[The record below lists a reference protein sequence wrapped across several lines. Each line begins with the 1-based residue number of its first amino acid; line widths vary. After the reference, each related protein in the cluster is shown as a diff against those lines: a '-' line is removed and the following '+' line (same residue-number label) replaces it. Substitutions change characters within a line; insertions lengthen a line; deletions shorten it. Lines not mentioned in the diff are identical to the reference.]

1 MVGLSDDNML
11 AKFLSKAS
19 KQLKEHCAL
28 LSSEEKQS
36 LYNEVLNE
44 VKSTPRDSREGIDQL
59 KKLSKVAVAIEET
72 IDSKLLEEFNDDHPL
87 REVNIAIYSPEEAKN
102 YLFSLSDSS
111 ELYDLKEDR
120 EKAIYQAIK
129 SNDRELVK
137 HLLMILVAGDI
148 EIEFFKELEILLSE
162 AYEELKENLSQDMKN
177 YLEKNI
183 SLKRFVCSNVNI
195 LVAEP
200 TDVRAMINLFIVQSG
215 ANYKIDELLLIK
227 IAEGLE
233 EGELLSQ
240 INQMIETLKK
250 HERFVELEYKV
261 KRLKSELASGESK
274 YSAEVI
280 NFSIK
285 EREREMREIG
295 DKSDQVIRERE
306 KLLSR
311 LSNNSNRR
319 H

>member
-1 MVGLSDDNML
+1 ML
-11 AKFLSKAS
+11 VQLLSKTP

-44 VKSTPRDSREGIDQL
+44 VKDTSRDSRGGIDQL

-72 IDSKLLEEFNDDHPL
+72 IDLEKFNDDHPL
-87 REVNIAIYSPEEAKN
+87 REINIAIYAPEEAKN

-111 ELYDLKEDR
+111 ELYDLREDK

-137 HLLMILVAGDI
+137 HLLMILTSGDI
-148 EIEFFKELEILLSE
+148 ELEFFKELEVLLSE

-195 LVAEP
+195 LVAKP
-200 TDVRAMINLFIVQSG
+200 VNVRAMINLFIVQSG
-215 ANYKIDELLLIK
+215 VNYKIDELLLIK

-250 HERFVELEYKV
+250 HERFMELEYKV
-261 KRLKSELASGESK
+261 RRLKSELASGKSK
-274 YSAEVI
+274 YSDEFMKFI
-280 NFSIK
+280 IE
-285 EREREMREIG
+285 EREREMRVVE
-295 DKSDQVIRERE
+295 DKSDQIISERE

>member
-1 MVGLSDDNML
+1 ML
-11 AKFLSKAS
+11 VQLLSKTP
-19 KQLKEHCAL
+19 KQLKEHFAL
-28 LSSEEKQS
+28 LNSEEKQS
-36 LYNEVLNE
+36 LYSEVLNE
-44 VKSTPRDSREGIDQL
+44 VKNTSRDSRGGIDQL

-72 IDSKLLEEFNDDHPL
+72 IDSKLLEKFYDGHPL
-87 REVNIAIYSPEEAKN
+87 REVNIAIYAPEEAKN

-129 SNDRELVK
+129 SSDRELVK
-137 HLLMILVAGDI
+137 HLLMILTSGDI
-148 EIEFFKELEILLSE
+148 ELEFFKELEVLLSR
-162 AYEELKENLSQDMKN
+162 AYEELKEKLSQDMKN

-183 SLKRFVCSNVNI
+183 SLKRFVCSNVNV

-215 ANYKIDELLLIK
+215 VNYKIDELLLIK
-227 IAEGLE
+227 IAESLE
-233 EGELLSQ
+233 EGELRLQ
-240 INQMIETLKK
+240 INQMIELLMRQ
-250 HERFVELEYKV
+250 ERFMELEYKV
-261 KRLKSELASGESK
+261 RRLKSELASGKSK
-274 YSAEVI
+274 YSAEVMKS
-280 NFSIK
+280 SIE
-285 EREREMREIG
+285 EREREMREVG